1 MVGICP
7 VMIDV
12 CLIVDKITLKNSGG
26 SVARRRSAAAKDADS
41 ATVLR
46 INNFSTDSIMWR
58 QRWKK

>member
-1 MVGICP
+1 MDIRYELSSLLLK
-7 VMIDV
+7 DFAA
-12 CLIVDKITLKNSGG
+12 ITLKNSGG